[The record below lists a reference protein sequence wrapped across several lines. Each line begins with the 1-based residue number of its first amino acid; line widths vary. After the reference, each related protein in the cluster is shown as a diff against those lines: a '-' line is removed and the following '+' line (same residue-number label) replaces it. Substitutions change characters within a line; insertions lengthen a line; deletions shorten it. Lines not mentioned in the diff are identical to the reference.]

1 MPDLLVLSTPKGSR
15 SQRQRK
21 KLCIGECNI
30 LGFDLSRTCRAVPSI
45 DVQVWFIGQLL
56 VDLIEA
62 RALSLGDWINL
73 GFAAASSVSVTV
85 ADRSAFVSCR
95 GQRPAPS

>member
-73 GFAAASSVSVTV
+73 GFAAASSV
-85 ADRSAFVSCR
+85 RSRLPIAL
-95 GQRPAPS
+95 PL